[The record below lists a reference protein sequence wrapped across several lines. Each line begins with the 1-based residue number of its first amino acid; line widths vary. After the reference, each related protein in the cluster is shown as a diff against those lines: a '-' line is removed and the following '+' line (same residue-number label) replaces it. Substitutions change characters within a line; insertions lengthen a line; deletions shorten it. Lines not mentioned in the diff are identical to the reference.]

1 MRCSLILLTF
11 GYVEDAQVSTLI
23 LKAPNPYGTAI
34 EGLHNLASALMQE
47 YAREREPGLSEC
59 CTAFKTHLAD
69 PAVRIAARWC
79 PCCRTPLNTDWD
91 VETWKAWLHDLGHK
105 TSVEWPHELEYE
117 TDWTPWASAAE
128 IFSTPRDAIL
138 VIAEHGEDVLT
149 KALRG
154 DELDD
159 PRYAAMIKEQ
169 WQWYTKRARD
179 LGRQDY
185 DRAAFAQDLDSSS
198 DNDFQRHRLNL

>member
-34 EGLHNLASALMQE
+34 EGLHNLASALMGE
-47 YAREREPGLSEC
+47 FDKLSDGTSPC
-59 CTAFKTHLAD
+59 CAAFKERRAIKD
-69 PAVRIAARWC
+69 ERWC
-79 PCCRTPLNTDWD
+79 PVCRHRLDVEWD
-91 VETWKAWLHDLGHK
+91 VEPWKAWLYDLGHK
-105 TSVEWPHELEYE
+105 TTVEWPNELEYT
-117 TDWTPWASAAE
+117 TDWIPWASAE
-128 IFSTPRDAIL
+128 EVFSTPKDEIL

-159 PRYAAMIKEQ
+159 PGYAAMIKEQ
-169 WQWYTKRARD
+169 WQWYTTRARE
-179 LGRQDY
+179 LGRKDY

-198 DNDFQRHRLNL
+198 DDDFRRHRLSL